1 MKIPFSWLR
10 KYLRLSQ
17 TPEEVSE
24 LLTLSG
30 LEVEKIEM
38 ADFDF
43 SSVVVGMILDIAPHP
58 EADKLQIL
66 TLSDGEKKYQVVSG
80 APNLVKDSKIAFAK
94 VDATL
99 RGDDG
104 NPLLIR
110 KISRHLE

>member
-10 KYLRLSQ
+10 RYLRLSQ
-17 TPEEVSE
+17 SPEEVSE

-43 SSVVVGMILDIAPHP
+43 SSVVVGMILDINPHP
-58 EADKLQIL
+58 ESEKLQVL

-80 APNLVKDSKIAFAK
+80 APNLVKDSKVAFAK
-94 VDATL
+94 MNATL

-104 NPLLIR
+104 NPLFIKKT
-110 KISRHLE
+110 KIHRL